1 MDGARGTSFA
11 DSRGDTPGVMMSVFR
26 KTLVSSVAL
35 AVSAAVSAQA
45 PAQQI
50 DGDGEELVLGEV
62 TVTGSRLRVRD
73 GMETPTPVTAMVSE
87 EIEALAPGNLV
98 EALNQLPQFLNNSGP
113 ANVSSI
119 GGAAGS
125 SFLNLRGVGSNRTLV
140 LLDGRRVAS
149 STRAGVADVAT
160 FPESMIRGMEVVT
173 GGASAAYG
181 SDAVGGVVNFLLDT
195 DYTGLKGK
203 VQGGMTSRH
212 DNENFEVS
220 LSGGTQLGDRTH
232 LLVSFDY
239 LEANEIKNYKGRDWY
254 KNWGTVDVNGRGQ
267 PTIIASDVRSR
278 LYTAG
283 GLIRLPG
290 SALDMIHFTEGGI
303 PQKFVDGTIVG
314 ATRQVGGTGFWGDI
328 GSKEEDAGGQ
338 GSIYPENSRGSA
350 FLYLDHEINDNW
362 KGFVQYI
369 RGQNNTEFNGSGAHQ
384 EEAWAMTIYQENPFI
399 PQSIR
404 DVMESEGITEFPL
417 HRYSS
422 SADLARN
429 RVRQENTLNSYTAGV
444 RGDIGETRVNAYYQY
459 GRSRSLFKAIDFPR
473 ADRLYRAMDTML
485 DPDTG
490 AIICRSTLTNPNDG
504 CVPANPFGPG
514 TMSREAIDYILEG
527 DMYRNQLTQQ
537 HFVEVSADRQLGDLF
552 GAGPMSV
559 AGGVSYRKDKF
570 SQVSGPDDLVALDV
584 LPSDVEG
591 YRGLPGNLVGSIL
604 LQFSGIDDAPVA
616 GDFDVREVFGE
627 TLIPLL
633 RGKPGIQALDG
644 SASIRYAD
652 YSGSGGVLAWKLGLD
667 WRINDSVRAR
677 VTRSRDTRAGTL
689 SERYDVSTGGG
700 TANDPVLG
708 ESYSFNL
715 ISGGNPNVDPEL
727 SDTWTVGLVFRPTAL
742 PGFAMSADWYDI
754 KIKDYISQL
763 GAQRIIDDCQA
774 GAAALCDRVIRDPV
788 TNRITAVENLFL
800 NVAQA
805 RVKGVDFETSY
816 RMPITL
822 FGGGESLS
830 LRLFASWLDENSQSN
845 IGVPL
850 RDSAGTTNLPEW
862 TATGILSY
870 ENGPFRTSLTGRW
883 IDERVQNSQPVAL
896 ASQLDDDHVAS
907 VFYMNWRGEYEF
919 GQARGGTRKVFL
931 NIANLLDR
939 DPPKQPNWS
948 DFFGASSFIPGLHDA
963 LGRRY
968 TLGVEFAF

>member
-1 MDGARGTSFA
+1 MAVAAALSTAHAQEPMELG
-11 DSRGDTPGVMMSVFR
+11 GD
-26 KTLVSSVAL
+26 
-35 AVSAAVSAQA
+35 
-45 PAQQI
+45 
-50 DGDGEELVLGEV
+50 DLVLAEV

-73 GMETPTPVTAMVSE
+73 GMETPTPVTAMVSDE
-87 EIEALAPGNLV
+87 LEALAPGNLV

-160 FPESMIRGMEVVT
+160 FPEAMIRGMEVVT

-195 DYTGLKGK
+195 DFTGVKGK
-203 VQGGMTSRH
+203 VQGGMTSRQ
-212 DNENFEVS
+212 DNENFEIS
-220 LSGGTQLGDRTH
+220 LSAGHRLGERTH
-232 LLVSFDY
+232 LLASFDY
-239 LEANEIKNYKGRDWY
+239 TESKEIKNYEGRDWY
-254 KNWGTVDVNGRGQ
+254 QNWGTVDVNGRGQ
-267 PTIIASDVRSR
+267 PTVIARDVRSR

-283 GLIRLPG
+283 GLIRMPG
-290 SALDMIHFTEGGI
+290 PNPENSALHMIHFLEGGI
-303 PQKFVDGTIVG
+303 PAQFQDGTLVG
-314 ATRQVGGTGFWGDI
+314 ETRQVGGTGFWGDI
-328 GSKEEDAGGQ
+328 ASKEQDTGGQ
-338 GSIYPENSRGSA
+338 GSIYPDNSRGSA
-350 FLYLDHEINDNW
+350 FLYLDHEFNNNW
-362 KGFVQYI
+362 TGFAQFIY
-369 RGQNNTEFNGSGAHQ
+369 GSNNTEFNGSGAHQ
-384 EEAWAMTIYQENPFI
+384 EEAWALTIYEENPFI
-399 PQSIR
+399 PPSIR
-404 DVMESEGITEFPL
+404 DVMEDEGVTSFPL

-429 RVRQENTLNSYTAGV
+429 RVRQENTLRSYTAGV
-444 RGDIGETRVNAYYQY
+444 RGDIGETRLNAYYQY
-459 GRSRSLFKAIDFPR
+459 GRSRSVFTAIDFPR

-490 AIICRSTLTNPNDG
+490 AIICRSTQTTPGDG

-527 DMYRNQLTQQ
+527 DMWRNQLTQQ
-537 HFVEVSADRQLGDLF
+537 HFVEISADRQLGDLF
-552 GAGPMSV
+552 GAGAMSV
-559 AGGVSYRKDKF
+559 AGGVSYRQDKF
-570 SQVSGPDDLVALDV
+570 SQVSGPDELTALDV
-584 LPSDVEG
+584 LPATAEG
-591 YRGLPGNLVGSIL
+591 YRGLPGNLEGSIL
-604 LQFSGIDDAPVA
+604 LQFSGIDDAPVT
-616 GDFDVREVFGE
+616 GDFDVREVFAE

-633 RGKPGIQALDG
+633 RDRPGVQALDG

-667 WRINDSVRAR
+667 WRITESLRAR
-677 VTRSRDTRAGTL
+677 LTRSRDTRAGTL
-689 SERYDVSTGGG
+689 SERFDVSTGGG

-727 SDTWTVGLVFRPTAL
+727 SDTWTAGLVFRPVAL
-742 PGFAMSADWYDI
+742 PGFALSADWYDI

-774 GAAALCDRVIRDPV
+774 GATALCERVIRDPV
-788 TNRITAVENLFL
+788 TNRISAVENLFL

-805 RVKGVDFETSY
+805 RVNGVDVESSY
-816 RMPITL
+816 RMPVTL
-822 FGGGESLS
+822 FGGGAEALS
-830 LRLFASWLDENSQSN
+830 LRLFASWLAENSQSN
-845 IGVPL
+845 VGAPL
-850 RDSAGTTNLPEW
+850 RDSAGTTGLPEW
-862 TATGILSY
+862 TATGILGY
-870 ENGPFRTSLTGRW
+870 ENGAFRSTLTGRW
-883 IDERVQNSQPVAL
+883 IDSRQQVADPVPL
-896 ASQLDDDHVAS
+896 AQQLDDDKVAS

-919 GQARGGTRKVFL
+919 GRARGGSQKVFL
-931 NIANLLDR
+931 NVANLLDR

-948 DFFGASSFIPGLHDA
+948 DFFGASSFIPGLHDV

>member
-1 MDGARGTSFA
+1 
-11 DSRGDTPGVMMSVFR
+11 MSKF
-26 KTLVSSVAL
+26 KFTLASSVAM
-35 AVSAAVSAQA
+35 AVAAAVHGTAAQA
-45 PAQQI
+45 QAA
-50 DGDGEELVLGEV
+50 DVGGDELVLQEV

-73 GMETPTPVTAMVSE
+73 GMETPTPVTAMVTE
-87 EIEALAPGNLV
+87 ELEALAPGNLV

-195 DYTGLKGK
+195 DFEGVKGK
-203 VQGGMTSRH
+203 VQGGITSRQ
-212 DNENFEVS
+212 DNENYEVS
-220 LSGGTQLGDRTH
+220 LSAGHRLGERTH
-232 LLVSFDY
+232 LLASFDY
-239 LEANEIKNYKGRDWY
+239 LESKEIKNYEGRDWFQ
-254 KNWGTVDVNGRGQ
+254 NWGTVDVNGRGQ
-267 PTIIASDVRSR
+267 PTVIASDVRSR

-290 SALDMIHFTEGGI
+290 SGLDMIHFLEGGV
-303 PQKFVDGTIVG
+303 PAQFQDGTLVG
-314 ATRQVGGTGFWGDI
+314 ATRQVGGTGFWGDLA
-328 GSKEEDAGGQ
+328 SKEQDTGGQ
-338 GSIYPENSRGSA
+338 GSIYPDNKRGSA
-350 FLYLDHEINDNW
+350 FLYLDHEFNDDW
-362 KGFVQYI
+362 TGFAQFIY
-369 RGQNNTEFNGSGAHQ
+369 GANDTEFNGSGAHQ

-404 DVMESEGITEFPL
+404 DVMIAEGRTSFPL

-429 RVRQENTLNSYTAGV
+429 RVRQENTLRSYTTGV
-444 RGDIGETRVNAYYQY
+444 RGDIGATRVNAYYQY
-459 GRSRSLFKAIDFPR
+459 GRSRSLFTAIDFPR
-473 ADRLYRAMDTML
+473 ADRLYRAFDTTL
-485 DPDTG
+485 DPASG
-490 AIICRSTLTNPNDG
+490 AIICRSTLVTPGDG

-514 TMSREAIDYILEG
+514 TMSREAVDYILEG

-537 HFVEVSADRQLGDLF
+537 HFAEISVDRELGDLF
-552 GAGPMSV
+552 GAGAMSV

-570 SQVSGPDDLVALDV
+570 SQVSGPDDLVALNV
-584 LPSDVEG
+584 APSATEG
-591 YRGLPGNLVGSIL
+591 YRGLPNNLVGSIL
-604 LQFSGIDDAPVA
+604 LQFSGIDDAPVS

-633 RGKPGIQALDG
+633 RGLPGVQALDG

-667 WRINDSVRAR
+667 WRITDSVRAR
-677 VTRSRDTRAGTL
+677 ITRSRDTRAGTL
-689 SERYDVSTGGG
+689 SERFDVSTGGG
-700 TANDPVLG
+700 TANDPLFS

-715 ISGGNPNVDPEL
+715 ISGGNPNVEPEL
-727 SDTWTVGLVFRPTAL
+727 SDTWTMGLVFRPVAL
-742 PGFAMSADWYDI
+742 PGFALSADWYDI

-774 GAAALCDRVIRDPV
+774 GATALCDRVIRDAG

-805 RVKGVDFETSY
+805 RVKGVDVESSY
-816 RMPITL
+816 RMPVTL
-822 FGGGESLS
+822 LGNGSESMS

-845 IGVPL
+845 VGVPL
-850 RDSAGTTNLPEW
+850 RDSAGTVSLPEW
-862 TATGILSY
+862 SATGILGY
-870 ENGPFRTSLTGRW
+870 QNGAFSTTLTGRW
-883 IDERVQNSQPVAL
+883 IDERRQGVDPVPL
-896 ASQLDDDHVAS
+896 AQQLDDDHVAS

-919 GQARGGTRKVFL
+919 GQARGGSQKVFL
-931 NIANLLDR
+931 NVANLLDR

-948 DFFGASSFIPGLHDA
+948 DFFGASSFVPGLHDV

-968 TLGVEFAF
+968 TLGVEFSF